1 MEDNIQDLFEA
12 TETGDE
18 ELDLSLF
25 IPNVKFELIPIK
37 NLVSNQDYQ
46 RNLSTSH
53 IRRTA
58 ESFDIYQVNPV
69 KVSRRDGINYVFNG
83 QHTIEIIAA
92 VSNSRE
98 TPVWCMVYDD
108 MDYTMEAD
116 VFANQQK
123 CVKPLVPYEIF
134 MANLE
139 AGNDM
144 QLIIRDLVESYDLV
158 IGATRGINTI
168 CAVSSLEYIY
178 EKYGFHVL
186 DRTLRLAVSTWEGE
200 PYSLSSNMLKG
211 IARLIVAFGDKL
223 RDDLFKHKVGI
234 YSAKDIT
241 RTAKERASGSMGYAE
256 ALLLAYNKKMRYP
269 LRWANLYSNKKAHL
283 QETFD
288 YVPEQDAYQ
297 ETDDDTS
304 PEYDA
309 PDEEFDD

>member
-1 MEDNIQDLFEA
+1 MESNPQDLFQNI
-12 TETGDE
+12 ETDDDA
-18 ELDLSLF
+18 LDLSVF
-25 IPNVKFELIPIK
+25 IPDVKFELIPIK

-53 IRRTA
+53 IRRTV

-98 TPVWCMVYDD
+98 TPVWCMVYDS
-108 MDYTMEAD
+108 MDYEMEAD

-144 QLIIRDLVESYDLV
+144 QLIIKDLVESYDLV
-158 IGATRGINTI
+158 IGATRGVNTI

-186 DRTLRLAVSTWEGE
+186 DRALRLAVSTWEGD
-200 PYSLSSNMLKG
+200 PNSLSSNMLKG
-211 IARLIVAFGDKL
+211 IARLVVAFGDSL
-223 RDDLFKHKVGI
+223 RDDLFKDKVGM
-234 YSAKDIT
+234 YSAREIT

-269 LRWANLYSNKKAHL
+269 LRWSNLYTGKKAHL

-288 YVPEQDAYQ
+288 LSSS
-297 ETDDDTS
+297 DTES
-304 PEYDA
+304 YDESEDGSDYTE
-309 PDEEFDD
+309 DEGFTED

>member
-1 MEDNIQDLFEA
+1 MESNLQELFQQNEA
-12 TETGDE
+12 E
-18 ELDLSLF
+18 EEALDLSVF
-25 IPNVKFELIPIK
+25 IPDVKFELIPIK

-53 IRRTA
+53 IRRTV

-98 TPVWCMVYDD
+98 TPVWCMVYDS
-108 MDYTMEAD
+108 MDYEMEAD

-144 QLIIRDLVESYDLV
+144 QLIIKDLVESYGLL
-158 IGATRGINTI
+158 IGGTRGVNTI
-168 CAVSSLEYIY
+168 CAVSSLEHIY

-186 DRTLRLAVSTWEGE
+186 DRTLRLTVSTWEGE
-200 PYSLSSNMLKG
+200 PNSISSNMLKG
-211 IARLIVAFGDKL
+211 IARLVVAFGDNL
-223 RDDLFKHKVGI
+223 RDDLFKDKVGS
-234 YSAKDIT
+234 YSARDIT
-241 RTAKERASGSMGYAE
+241 RTAKERASGSLGYAE
-256 ALLLAYNKKMRYP
+256 ALLLAYNKKMRTP
-269 LRWANLYSNKKAHL
+269 LRWSNLYSGKKAHR

-288 YVPEQDAYQ
+288 FGPADNDAFSD
-297 ETDDDTS
+297 EPTDLSDD
-304 PEYDA
+304 ENCGED
-309 PDEEFDD
+309 

>member
-1 MEDNIQDLFEA
+1 MEDNIQDLFEN
-12 TETGDE
+12 TEPSEDI
-18 ELDLSLF
+18 LDLSLF

-53 IRRTA
+53 IRRTV

-144 QLIIRDLVESYDLV
+144 QLIIKDLVESYQLV

-178 EKYGFHVL
+178 EKFGFHVL
-186 DRTLRLAVSTWEGE
+186 DRTLRLTVSTWEGE

-223 RDDLFKHKVGI
+223 RDDLFKDKVGI

-256 ALLLAYNKKMRYP
+256 AMLLAYNKKMRYP

-283 QETFD
+283 QETFEFSSASD
-288 YVPEQDAYQ
+288 DYQ
-297 ETDDDTS
+297 EADEVSLDD
-304 PEYDA
+304 A
-309 PDEEFDD
+309 VEETFED

>member
-1 MEDNIQDLFEA
+1 MEDNIQDLFEN
-12 TETGDE
+12 TEPSEDI
-18 ELDLSLF
+18 LDLSLF

-53 IRRTA
+53 IRRTV

-144 QLIIRDLVESYDLV
+144 QLIIKDLVESYQLV

-178 EKYGFHVL
+178 EKFGFHVL
-186 DRTLRLAVSTWEGE
+186 DRTLRLTVSTWEGE

-223 RDDLFKHKVGI
+223 RDDLFKDKVGI

-256 ALLLAYNKKMRYP
+256 AMLLAYNKKMRYP

-283 QETFD
+283 QETFEFSSASD
-288 YVPEQDAYQ
+288 DYQ
-297 ETDDDTS
+297 EAARLSKTLRDL
-304 PEYDA
+304 
-309 PDEEFDD
+309 

>member
-12 TETGDE
+12 NETGDDM
-18 ELDLSLF
+18 LDLSLF

-144 QLIIRDLVESYDLV
+144 QLIIKDLVESYDLV

-223 RDDLFKHKVGI
+223 RDDLFKDKVGV

-269 LRWANLYSNKKAHL
+269 LRWANLYTNKKAHL

-288 YVPEQDAYQ
+288 LSSEPETDQ
-297 ETDDDTS
+297 ETDESADYDDMT
-304 PEYDA
+304 
-309 PDEEFDD
+309 EESFED